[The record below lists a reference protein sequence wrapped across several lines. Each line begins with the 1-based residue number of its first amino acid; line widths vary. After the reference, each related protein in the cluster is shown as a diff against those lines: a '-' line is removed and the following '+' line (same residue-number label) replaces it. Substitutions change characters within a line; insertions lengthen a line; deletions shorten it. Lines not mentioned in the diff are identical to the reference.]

1 MLGTLKDYY
10 SLRAQEYEEIYER
23 DDPVRQAELTS
34 IANAIRE
41 VFFDR
46 RVLEVAC
53 GTGYWTEVLAGVA
66 RHVVTLDA
74 SPEMLTIA
82 REKGLPPDKVEF
94 CLGDA
99 YALKSVP
106 GVFDA
111 GLANFWFSHVP
122 KARLAFFLEGFHR
135 RLGAGSIIFMADN
148 VFVPGLGGE
157 LVIHPRVKDTFKVR
171 ELSDGSKHEVLK
183 NYYDAD
189 QLRAILSPAS
199 SDLNIQMGSCY
210 WWVRYKTL

>member
-1 MLGTLKDYY
+1 MKDYY

-23 DDPVRQAELTS
+23 DDPVRQAELAS
-34 IANAIRE
+34 IADAIKE
-41 VFFDR
+41 AFLNR

-53 GTGYWTEVLAGVA
+53 GTGYWTAVLSSFAK
-66 RHVVTLDA
+66 HVVAVDA
-74 SPEMLTIA
+74 SPEMLAIA

-94 CLGDA
+94 YEGDA
-99 YALKSVP
+99 YSLEAVL

-122 KARLAFFLEGFHR
+122 KSRISEFLEEFHN
-135 RLGAGSIIFMADN
+135 RLGSGALVFMCDN
-148 VFVPGLGGE
+148 VLLPDLGGA
-157 LVIHPRVKDTFKVR
+157 LVTRTGREDTFKLR

-189 QLRAILSPAS
+189 QLRAILSPVS
-199 SDLNIQMGSCY
+199 SDLNIHMGSCY
-210 WWVRYKTL
+210 WWVRYKVKT